1 MEKIYRKSLKQIIDL
16 SFTLKLMEN
25 IFIVPCTTTNM
36 YMRADLTCS
45 DLNVHRKTWSV
56 FCDPQI
62 RPSSLR
68 ANIGTRDHWFSHRS
82 RNPDRFHV
90 RNITDKTE
98 SYQNPEIDRAGDDE
112 ISFQSDIAQYGLD
125 M

>member
-112 ISFQSDIAQYGLD
+112 ISFQSDISIWTRYV
-125 M
+125 

>member
-16 SFTLKLMEN
+16 SFTFNAMEN
-25 IFIVPCTTTNM
+25 
-36 YMRADLTCS
+36 MRVDLTCS
-45 DLNVHRKTWSV
+45 DLSVHRKTLSAS
-56 FCDPQI
+56 CDLQI

-68 ANIGTRDHWFSHRS
+68 ANIGTQDHWFSHRS